1 MITLKEYFE
10 LIEYKI
16 NEGGDYGW
24 TCYGMNVYTI
34 SAWNGIHGTGG
45 FSFNCIFDT
54 KDQTVYEVE
63 ACDYTNNRA
72 YRMIN
77 PDFKSA
83 HDDEA
88 KSRDAYANQAW
99 DDVDFVDLESTDD
112 FIQKA
117 LAIRAGEDYDTRVS
131 IPLDLDDDLLLEL
144 MKLAHKH
151 DITLNQMVNQVLQEA
166 IDKAID
172 KERYDAWS
180 VLETDL

>member
-1 MITLKEYFE
+1 MITLKEYLE

-16 NEGGDYGW
+16 NEGSDYGW
-24 TCYGMNVYTI
+24 LCYGSDTHMI

-45 FSFNCIFDT
+45 FSFNCVFDT

-63 ACDYTNNRA
+63 VCDYTNNRA

-83 HDDEA
+83 HKAEA
-88 KSRDAYANQAW
+88 EGNEYANQAW

-117 LAIRAGEDYDTRVS
+117 LAIRAGEDYEDRVS
-131 IPLDLDDDLLLEL
+131 IPLDLDDDLLLKL

-151 DITLNQMVNQVLQEA
+151 DITLNQMVEQVLQEA

-172 KERYDAWS
+172 KERYDTWS
-180 VLETDL
+180 VLQTHL

>member
-16 NEGGDYGW
+16 NEGSDYGW
-24 TCYGMNVYTI
+24 TCYGMDVYTI

-45 FSFNCIFDT
+45 FSFNCVFDN

-63 ACDYTNNRA
+63 VCDYTNNRA
-72 YRMIN
+72 YRIIN

-83 HDDEA
+83 YDAEA

-99 DDVDFVDLESTDD
+99 DDVDYVDLESTDD

-117 LAIRAGEDYDTRVS
+117 LAIRAGEDYDTRVV
-131 IPLDLDDDLLLEL
+131 IPLDLPDDVCYNL
-144 MKLAHKH
+144 MKMAH
-151 DITLNQMVNQVLQEA
+151 
-166 IDKAID
+166 
-172 KERYDAWS
+172 ERDMTFNDFVGEVVAEYSQKILDAG
-180 VLETDL
+180 T